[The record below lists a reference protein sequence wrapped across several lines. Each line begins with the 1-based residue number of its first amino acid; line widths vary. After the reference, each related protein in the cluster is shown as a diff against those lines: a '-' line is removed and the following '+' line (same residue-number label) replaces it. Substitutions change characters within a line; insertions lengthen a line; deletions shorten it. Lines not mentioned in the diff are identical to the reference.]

1 MLFFGLRPIL
11 KMAAK
16 SVIDLKK
23 VSKKYEMGE
32 DVFYALRDVSL
43 KINKGEF
50 VAIIGPSGSGKSTL
64 MHVIGLLDK
73 PTSGEVYLGGEEV
86 HNLSEIKQAELRN
99 KHIGFIFQVFN
110 LLSRTSALENV
121 EMPLI
126 YSGIKKKDRE
136 ERATKVLEIVGLRDR
151 LQNKPSQLSGGQ
163 QQRVAIARALI
174 NNPSL
179 ILADEPT
186 GNLDSKSGEE
196 ILSLLN
202 KLNNEGNTIVVV
214 THDSDIAKRAKR
226 IITIKDGEIWAGD
239 SE

>member
-1 MLFFGLRPIL
+1 
-11 KMAAK
+11 MAAK
-16 SVIDLKK
+16 SVIELKK

-32 DVFYALRDVSL
+32 EEFYALKNVSL
-43 KINKGEF
+43 KINKEEF

-73 PTSGEVYLGGEEV
+73 PTSGEVFLEGEEV
-86 HNLSEIKQAELRN
+86 HNLSEVVQANLRN
-99 KHIGFIFQVFN
+99 RHIGFIFQIFN
-110 LLSRTSALENV
+110 LLPRTSALENV

-126 YSGIKKKDRE
+126 YSGVPKSQRDQ
-136 ERATKVLEIVGLRDR
+136 RAVKALQVVGLGEK

-163 QQRVAIARALI
+163 QQKVAIARALV

-196 ILSLLN
+196 ILLLLSKLN
-202 KLNNEGNTIVVV
+202 KKGNTIVVV
-214 THDSDIAKRAKR
+214 THDRDIARRAKR
-226 IITIKDGEIWAGD
+226 IITIKDGKIVSD
-239 SE
+239 VYQKDRK

>member
-1 MLFFGLRPIL
+1 
-11 KMAAK
+11 MAQK
-16 SVIDLKK
+16 SVIDLNK
-23 VSKKYEMGE
+23 VSKKYLMGE
-32 DVFYALRDVSL
+32 EEFFALKDVSL

-64 MHVIGLLDK
+64 MHIIGLLDK
-73 PTSGEVYLGGEEV
+73 PSSGEVFLEGREV
-86 HNLSEIKQAELRN
+86 HNLTEVEQSQLRN

-126 YSGIKKKDRE
+126 YSGIAKIQRD
-136 ERATKVLEIVGLRDR
+136 ERAIKALQIVGLKDK

-196 ILSLLN
+196 ILSLLD
-202 KLNNEGNTIVVV
+202 KLNKEGNTIVVV
-214 THDSDIAKRAKR
+214 THDVDIAKRARR
-226 IITIKDGEIWAGD
+226 IITIKDGLIISDKKE
-239 SE
+239 

>member
-1 MLFFGLRPIL
+1 
-11 KMAAK
+11 MAAK
-16 SVIDLKK
+16 SVINLNK

-32 DVFYALRDVSL
+32 EEFYALKDVSL

-64 MHVIGLLDK
+64 MHIIGLLDK
-73 PTSGEVYLGGEEV
+73 PTSGEVFLEEKEV
-86 HNLSEIKQAELRN
+86 HNLSEIYQAELRN

-110 LLSRTSALENV
+110 LLPRTSALENV

-126 YSGIKKKDRE
+126 YSGIGKKERE
-136 ERATKVLEIVGLRDR
+136 ERAIKALEVVGLGEK

-196 ILSLLN
+196 ILSLLDRLN
-202 KLNNEGNTIVVV
+202 KEGNTIVVV
-214 THDSDIAKRAKR
+214 THDADIAKRARR
-226 IITIKDGEIWAGD
+226 IVTLKDGEIVSD
-239 SE
+239 KK

>member
-1 MLFFGLRPIL
+1 
-11 KMAAK
+11 MAAK
-16 SVIDLKK
+16 SVISLNK

-32 DVFYALRDVSL
+32 EEFYALKNVSL
-43 KINKGEF
+43 NINKGEF
-50 VAIIGPSGSGKSTL
+50 MAIIGPSGSGKSTL
-64 MHVIGLLDK
+64 MHIIGLLDK
-73 PTSGEVYLGGEEV
+73 PSSGEVFLEGEEV
-86 HNLSEIKQAELRN
+86 HNLSEVTQAQLRN
-99 KHIGFIFQVFN
+99 KHIGFIFQIFN
-110 LLSRTSALENV
+110 LLPRTSALENV

-126 YSGIKKKDRE
+126 YSGIAKKERD
-136 ERATKVLEIVGLRDR
+136 ERAIKALEIVGLKDK

-196 ILSLLN
+196 ILSLLD

-214 THDSDIAKRAKR
+214 THDSDIARRAKR
-226 IITIKDGEIWAGD
+226 IITIKDGEIVSD
-239 SE
+239 KK

>member
-1 MLFFGLRPIL
+1 
-11 KMAAK
+11 MAAK
-16 SVIDLKK
+16 SVINLNK

-32 DVFYALRDVSL
+32 EEFYALKDVSL

-64 MHVIGLLDK
+64 MHIIGLLDK
-73 PTSGEVYLGGEEV
+73 PTSGEVFLEEKEV
-86 HNLSEIKQAELRN
+86 HNLSEIYQAELRN

-110 LLSRTSALENV
+110 LLPRTSALENV

-126 YSGIKKKDRE
+126 YSGIGKKERE
-136 ERATKVLEIVGLRDR
+136 ERAIKVLGIVGLKEK

-196 ILSLLN
+196 ILLLLDRLN
-202 KLNNEGNTIVVV
+202 KEGNTIVVV
-214 THDSDIAKRAKR
+214 THDLDIARRARR
-226 IITIKDGEIWAGD
+226 IVTLKDGEIVSD
-239 SE
+239 KK

>member
-1 MLFFGLRPIL
+1 LFFVLQRIL

-16 SVIDLKK
+16 SVINLNK

-32 DVFYALRDVSL
+32 EVFYALKDVSL
-43 KINKGEF
+43 NINKGEF

-73 PTSGEVYLGGEEV
+73 PTSGEVYLEGEEV

-110 LLSRTSALENV
+110 LLPRTSAIENV

-126 YSGIKKKDRE
+126 YSGVARKERE
-136 ERATKVLEIVGLRDR
+136 ERAIKALQVVGLGEK

-196 ILSLLN
+196 ILSLLD
-202 KLNNEGNTIVVV
+202 KLNKEGNTIVVV
-214 THDSDIAKRAKR
+214 THDLDIAKRAKR
-226 IITIKDGEIWAGD
+226 TVTIRDGEIISD
-239 SE
+239 KK

>member
-1 MLFFGLRPIL
+1 
-11 KMAAK
+11 MAAK
-16 SVIDLKK
+16 SVVNLVK
-23 VSKKYEMGE
+23 VSKKYDMVE
-32 DVFYALRDVSL
+32 DAFYALKDVSL
-43 KINKGEF
+43 NINRGEF

-73 PTSGEVYLGGEEV
+73 PSSGEVYLEGEEV

-110 LLSRTSALENV
+110 LLPRTSAIENV

-126 YSGIKKKDRE
+126 YSGIVKKERD
-136 ERATKVLEIVGLRDR
+136 ERAIKALQIVGLGEK

-196 ILSLLN
+196 ILSLLD
-202 KLNNEGNTIVVV
+202 KLNKEGNTIVVV
-214 THDSDIAKRAKR
+214 THDLDIARRAKR
-226 IITIKDGEIWAGD
+226 IIIIRDGEIVSD
-239 SE
+239 KK

>member
-1 MLFFGLRPIL
+1 MLFLLPLIL
-11 KMAAK
+11 KMASK
-16 SVIDLKK
+16 SVIDLKN
-23 VSKKYEMGE
+23 VSKKYSMGE
-32 DVFYALRDVSL
+32 EEFYALKDVSL
-43 KINKGEF
+43 KITKGEF

-73 PTSGEVYLGGEEV
+73 PSSGEVYLEDNEA
-86 HNLSEIKQAELRN
+86 HNLNEIEQADLRN

-110 LLSRTSALENV
+110 LLPRTSALENV

-126 YSGIKKKDRE
+126 YSGVVKKERD
-136 ERATKVLEIVGLRDR
+136 ERAIKALEIVGLGEK

-196 ILSLLN
+196 ILSLLS
-202 KLNNEGNTIVVV
+202 KLNKEGNTIVVV
-214 THDSDIAKRAKR
+214 THDLDIAKRAGR
-226 IITIKDGEIWAGD
+226 IISIKDGEIVSD
-239 SE
+239 RKR

>member
-1 MLFFGLRPIL
+1 
-11 KMAAK
+11 MAAK
-16 SVIDLKK
+16 SVINLNK

-32 DVFYALRDVSL
+32 EEFYALKDVSL
-43 KINKGEF
+43 KISKGEF

-64 MHVIGLLDK
+64 MHIIGLLDK
-73 PTSGEVYLGGEEV
+73 PSSGEVFLEGEEV
-86 HNLSEIKQAELRN
+86 HNLSEVTQAQLRN
-99 KHIGFIFQVFN
+99 KHIGFIFQIFN
-110 LLSRTSALENV
+110 LLPRTSALENV

-126 YSGIKKKDRE
+126 YSGIAKKERD
-136 ERATKVLEIVGLRDR
+136 ERAIKALEIVGLKDK

-196 ILSLLN
+196 ILSLLD

-214 THDSDIAKRAKR
+214 THDSDIARRAKR
-226 IITIKDGEIWAGD
+226 IITIKDGEIVSD
-239 SE
+239 KE

>member
-1 MLFFGLRPIL
+1 
-11 KMAAK
+11 MAPK

-23 VSKKYEMGE
+23 VSKKYLMAEE
-32 DVFYALRDVSL
+32 EFYALKDISL

-73 PTSGEVYLGGEEV
+73 PTSGEVFLEGDEV
-86 HNLSEIKQAELRN
+86 HNLTEVKQAELRN

-110 LLSRTSALENV
+110 LLPRTSALENV

-126 YSGIKKKDRE
+126 YSGVVKKERD
-136 ERATKVLEIVGLRDR
+136 ERAVKALQVVGLGEK

-174 NNPSL
+174 NNPSI

-196 ILSLLN
+196 ILSLLS
-202 KLNNEGNTIVVV
+202 KLNKEGNTIVVV
-214 THDSDIAKRAKR
+214 THDLDIAKRAKR
-226 IITIKDGEIWAGD
+226 IISIKDGEIVSD
-239 SE
+239 KKE

>member
-1 MLFFGLRPIL
+1 
-11 KMAAK
+11 MAAK
-16 SVIDLKK
+16 LVINLNK

-32 DVFYALRDVSL
+32 EEFYALKDISL

-50 VAIIGPSGSGKSTL
+50 VAIVGPSGSGKSTL
-64 MHVIGLLDK
+64 MHIIGLLDK
-73 PTSGEVYLGGEEV
+73 PSSGEVFLEGKEV

-126 YSGIKKKDRE
+126 YSGVVKKERD
-136 ERATKVLEIVGLRDR
+136 ERAIKVLKIVGLQDK

-163 QQRVAIARALI
+163 QQRVAIARALV

-196 ILSLLN
+196 ILSLLD
-202 KLNNEGNTIVVV
+202 KLNKKGNTIVVV
-214 THDSDIAKRAKR
+214 THDSDIAQRAKKV
-226 IITIKDGEIWAGD
+226 ITIKDGKILSDLPAQAGRK
-239 SE
+239 

>member
-1 MLFFGLRPIL
+1 
-11 KMAAK
+11 MAAK
-16 SVIDLKK
+16 SVIDLKGI
-23 VSKKYEMGE
+23 SKKYEMGE
-32 DVFYALRDVSL
+32 EEFYALKDVSL

-50 VAIIGPSGSGKSTL
+50 VAIVGPSGSGKSTL
-64 MHVIGLLDK
+64 MHIIGLLDK
-73 PTSGEVYLGGEEV
+73 PTSGEVYLEGKKT
-86 HNLSEIKQAELRN
+86 HNLSEVAQANLRN
-99 KHIGFIFQVFN
+99 KHIGFIFQTFN

-126 YSGIKKKDRE
+126 YSGVSRSQRE
-136 ERATKVLEIVGLRDR
+136 QRAIEALQIVGLKDK

-163 QQRVAIARALI
+163 QQRVAIARALV

-196 ILSLLN
+196 ILSLLD
-202 KLNNEGNTIVVV
+202 KLNKKGNTIVVV

-226 IITIKDGEIWAGD
+226 IITIKDGKIVSD
-239 SE
+239 VYQKV